1 MEGNNQKLLF
11 NTPSKLN
18 VLKFLLPSG
27 ALLIAMLSAL
37 YVSEETGKS
46 PAAEKSLPLLAK
58 ADVDKMIAE
67 HSRKTDPALGK
78 DVMEKALRA
87 LSALQPAAVSRTDN
101 EDVERSDDENS
112 SLDDLE
118 ELKQLLLEESMEK
131 RKEQESQNLTYGG
144 EKNDSAIRSSYEQA
158 LLAPV
163 RVKINGD
170 SEEHILGNTTLSG
183 SSAPKTSSPLS
194 AYDYLE
200 QNDTENPHDIQ
211 LPKNE
216 FYLRQGSV
224 IPAVLLTGINSELP
238 GQISAQVTTDVYDSV
253 NGRKLLIPAG
263 TMIVGQYSST
273 VSMGQERVMA
283 AFTRLLF
290 SDGRSLNIGAMPG
303 QATDG
308 FSGFDAQVDNHY
320 LKNLYN
326 SVLIGLTSTRTVS
339 SDPHNRASQAES
351 EMANQAGNAS
361 AQTLQNNINF
371 TPTLKVSPGA
381 LFNIALTRDLY
392 FQGDNR

>member
-1 MEGNNQKLLF
+1 M
-11 NTPSKLN
+11 
-18 VLKFLLPSG
+18 
-27 ALLIAMLSAL
+27 
-37 YVSEETGKS
+37 
-46 PAAEKSLPLLAK
+46 
-58 ADVDKMIAE
+58 
-67 HSRKTDPALGK
+67 
-78 DVMEKALRA
+78 
-87 LSALQPAAVSRTDN
+87 
-101 EDVERSDDENS
+101 
-112 SLDDLE
+112 
-118 ELKQLLLEESMEK
+118 
-131 RKEQESQNLTYGG
+131 
-144 EKNDSAIRSSYEQA
+144 
-158 LLAPV
+158 
-163 RVKINGD
+163 
-170 SEEHILGNTTLSG
+170 
-183 SSAPKTSSPLS
+183 
-194 AYDYLE
+194 
-200 QNDTENPHDIQ
+200 
-211 LPKNE
+211 PKNE